1 MESAALLVERCCAVI
16 DGWREFLFFYFFCSR
31 AKWFAYSPLLLTATI
46 SQRVNVDPFLSPF
59 SIRAVPPSTLVDPS
73 EIYSQ
78 RRAKAA
84 AASNFPFRSRL
95 ESFGAL
101 KETSQ
106 GKHADRLSTLR
117 SQTNLHTVPHLNYT
131 FFFFNC

>member
-1 MESAALLVERCCAVI
+1 M
-16 DGWREFLFFYFFCSR
+16 DGAENFYSFSSFVREPSGLPILS
-31 AKWFAYSPLLLTATI
+31 SLLLTATI

-59 SIRAVPPSTLVDPS
+59 PYSRCSTASTLVDPS

-78 RRAKAA
+78 RRAKAAA

-106 GKHADRLSTLR
+106 GKHAKRLSTLR
-117 SQTNLHTVPHLNYT
+117 S
-131 FFFFNC
+131 